1 MKNLKYLFIFI
12 FLSSCGYTAI
22 YQIDQ
27 KLNIKLNEI
36 KYSGDKRMNRQIA
49 KGLEKYKENDT
60 NNIFDLTISSNKK
73 ESIVTKDKKGN
84 ATSYKLI
91 LTIDLNL
98 NSNSNNKNYT
108 KKFIKDASFNSKNN
122 KFELDQHRR
131 DLEKNMI
138 SQILQDIDI
147 FLRNIKND
155 L

>member
-60 NNIFDLTISSNKK
+60 NNIIEYVKQS
-73 ESIVTKDKKGN
+73 DKK
-84 ATSYKLI
+84 K
-91 LTIDLNL
+91 
-98 NSNSNNKNYT
+98 K
-108 KKFIKDASFNSKNN
+108 KKFNFWK
-122 KFELDQHRR
+122 L
-131 DLEKNMI
+131 LE
-138 SQILQDIDI
+138 
-147 FLRNIKND
+147 ND
-155 L
+155 